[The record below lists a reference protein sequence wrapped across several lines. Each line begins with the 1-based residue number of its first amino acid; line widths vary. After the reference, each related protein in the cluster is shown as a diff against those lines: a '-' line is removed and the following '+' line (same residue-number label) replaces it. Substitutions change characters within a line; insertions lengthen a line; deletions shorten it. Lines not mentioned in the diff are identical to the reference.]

1 MRLRELARLSE
12 VLEETCSRSQALIC
26 EPQDRSHHDPGRSG
40 SNATPRIGLDP
51 GHQIDDEP
59 SGSDQHPG
67 PSEER
72 IRRRAP
78 EIWGRGGR
86 SGDSQEHWYRA
97 ERKLA
102 ATQQEQPKPKEEAP
116 APGKASPGMAQVSN
130 QKVPRPDKMSG
141 RSVPDDSSE

>member
-40 SNATPRIGLDP
+40 PNATPRIGLDP

-78 EIWGRGGR
+78 EIWGRGVAQAIPR
-86 SGDSQEHWYRA
+86 SIGTE
-97 ERKLA
+97 
-102 ATQQEQPKPKEEAP
+102 
-116 APGKASPGMAQVSN
+116 
-130 QKVPRPDKMSG
+130 
-141 RSVPDDSSE
+141 RSVSWLRHNRSSPSRRKKPQHPARPLREWRRLATRRCHGPTK